1 MGQAT
6 VPNEDVAKQF
16 QREWERSLLR
26 YRNGLD
32 QVLRPEEAPVG
43 QTPHETTFRLD
54 RLQVYHYPSPD
65 QRFAPPLLIATSL
78 VSRPYILDLHPGSS
92 LIEYL
97 VNRGFEVYLI
107 DWGVPAEEDARLSL
121 DDYVNGYL
129 PKIIRHVKRVSGES
143 EIHLAGYCMGGLFAL
158 WYAALH
164 PRSAIRSLL
173 CLATPVDFEHLGLFA
188 RWADRRYFD
197 VDKLVDTFGNVPAD
211 LLQTAFNMLRPTANV
226 TKYVNLWVN
235 LWNDEYVASYRAFDR
250 WVNDWIPFPG
260 EAFREVTKSCIW
272 DNQLIKGQQVIGGKQ
287 VDLGKIR
294 CPILN
299 VAAASD
305 HIVPLDSTRTLT
317 DYVGSE
323 DRELYVAKAGHAG
336 LVAGRSASRG
346 LFPKVGDWL
355 AARSDEIA
363 PA

>member
-1 MGQAT
+1 VTEWAIAPEE
-6 VPNEDVAKQF
+6 VSRRF
-16 QREWERSLLR
+16 QQELERSLLR

-32 QVLRPEEAPVG
+32 QALRSPEDTPVG
-43 QTPHETTFRLD
+43 QTPHETVFRLD
-54 RLQVYHYPSPD
+54 RLQVYRYEAPD
-65 QRFAPPLLIATSL
+65 RRFAQPILIATSL

-97 VNRGFEVYLI
+97 VGRGFEVYLI
-107 DWGVPAEEDARLSL
+107 DWGAPTDEDARLSL
-121 DDYVNGYL
+121 HDYVNGYL
-129 PKIIRHVKRVSGES
+129 PKIVRRVQRIGGSTDF
-143 EIHLAGYCMGGLFAL
+143 HLAGYCMGGLFAL

-164 PRSAIRSLL
+164 PRAAVRDLI

-188 RWADRRYFD
+188 KWADRRYFD

-211 LLQTAFNMLRPTANV
+211 LLQTAFNLLRPTSNV
-226 TKYVNLWVN
+226 TKYVSLWIN
-235 LWNDEYVASYRAFDR
+235 LWNDEYLASYRAFDR

-260 EAFREVTKSCIW
+260 EAFREVTKSCLW
-272 DNQLIKGQQVIGGKQ
+272 ENQLIKGKQVIGGKR

-305 HIVPLDSTRTLT
+305 HIVPLKSTERLT
-317 DYVGSE
+317 DYIGSE
-323 DRELYVAKAGHAG
+323 DRELYTVKAGHAG

-355 AARSDEIA
+355 AARSDRL
-363 PA
+363 